1 MRHSLIRVFMR
12 SAAILLMSPAA
23 WAQLPAPPP
32 PDAHGPT
39 MVYEEATP
47 GVPVAEGPV
56 GFVSFE
62 MGLGGSVMKGAP
74 YSAQTSVETTQVLAD
89 GNRINRKTTGSIYR
103 DSAGRTRREETLPAI
118 GPFAA
123 SRNAPHV
130 IFLNDPVA
138 GVHYALE
145 PDQKIARKMTPP
157 PSKADFIKEFK
168 KELPSGD
175 HFYAPAHGEVTTES
189 LGTQAIE
196 GVAVEGTRSTRTI
209 PVGEIGNEKPIVV
222 VVEKWYSPDLQT
234 TVMVTRS
241 DPRIG
246 TMVYKLTSINR
257 AEPASTLFEV
267 PADYTVKEGGPMGL
281 RIERHLQ
288 H

>member
-1 MRHSLIRVFMR
+1 MRRSLIRVFMR

-23 WAQLPAPPP
+23 WAQLPAPLP
-32 PDAHGPT
+32 PDAHGPD

-62 MGLGGSVMKGAP
+62 MSLGGSVIKGAP

-103 DSAGRTRREETLPAI
+103 DSVGRTRREETLPAI
-118 GPFAA
+118 GAFAA
-123 SRNAPHV
+123 SGNAPHV

-157 PSKADFIKEFK
+157 PSNADFT
-168 KELPSGD
+168 KELQPRKYV
-175 HFYAPAHGEVTTES
+175 YAPAHDEVATES
-189 LGTQAIE
+189 LGMQTIE
-196 GVAVEGTRSTRTI
+196 GVAAQGTRKTRTI
-209 PVGEIGNEKPIVV
+209 PAGEIGNEKPITV

-246 TMVYKLTSINR
+246 TMVYRLTSINR

>member
-1 MRHSLIRVFMR
+1 MRYSLIRIFTR
-12 SAAILLMSPAA
+12 AAGVLLMSPVA
-23 WAQLPAPPP
+23 WAQSTEPLPP
-32 PDAHGPT
+32 PDLHGPA
-39 MVYEEATP
+39 MVFEE
-47 GVPVAEGPV
+47 GVAGPIAEGPV

-62 MGLGGSVMKGAP
+62 MGLGDSVVKGAP
-74 YSAQTSVETTQVLAD
+74 YSAQSSVETTQVLAD
-89 GNRINRKTTGSIYR
+89 GNRINRKSTGGIYR
-103 DSAGRTRREETLPAI
+103 DSVGRTRREQTLPAI

-123 SRNAPHV
+123 SGNAPHV

-157 PSKADFIKEFK
+157 PSKADFIKE
-168 KELPSGD
+168 LPSGN
-175 HFYAPAHGEVTTES
+175 HFYAPAHDEVTTES
-189 LGTQAIE
+189 LGTQTIE
-196 GVAVEGTRSTRTI
+196 GVAAEGTRSTRTI
-209 PVGEIGNEKPIVV
+209 PVGEIGNEKPITV

-246 TMVYKLTSINR
+246 TMVYKLTNINR

-267 PADYTVKEGGPMGL
+267 PADYTVKEGGPGGL

-288 H
+288 R

>member
-12 SAAILLMSPAA
+12 SATILLMSPAA
-23 WAQLPAPPP
+23 WAQLPAPLP

-62 MGLGGSVMKGAP
+62 MGLGGSVIKGAP

-123 SRNAPHV
+123 SGNAPHV

-157 PSKADFIKEFK
+157 PSQADFIKE
-168 KELPSGD
+168 LPPRKYV
-175 HFYAPAHGEVTTES
+175 YAPAHDEVATES
-189 LGTQAIE
+189 LGTQTIE
-196 GVAVEGTRSTRTI
+196 GVAAEGTCTTRTI
-209 PVGEIGNEKPIVV
+209 PAGEIGNEKPITV